1 MVVDG
6 YDETGRLL
14 AHTLGGGL
22 QYTIGSHGIVSLRKV
37 SDAEL
42 KHPRWRK
49 SRFALEGVPGTFA
62 GWTDGRLWNGW
73 AKPHFEFAEANR
85 LLHSLTELSFRYDS
99 AQDAFVAP
107 DGNGEAESWAAAVI
121 TPLEGEPIKVYPIG
135 TGSWCWEE
143 EAR

>member
-37 SDAEL
+37 SDAEM

-49 SRFALEGVPGTFA
+49 SRFALEGVPGTFG

-73 AKPHFEFAEANR
+73 ERPHFEFDEANR
-85 LLHSLTELSFRYDS
+85 LLHRLTDLAFRYDS
-99 AQDAFVAP
+99 AQDAFIVSDWSGEEEPWVA
-107 DGNGEAESWAAAVI
+107 EVI
-121 TPLEGEPIKVYPIG
+121 TPPDGEAIKVYPIG
-135 TGSWCWEE
+135 TGSWCWQE